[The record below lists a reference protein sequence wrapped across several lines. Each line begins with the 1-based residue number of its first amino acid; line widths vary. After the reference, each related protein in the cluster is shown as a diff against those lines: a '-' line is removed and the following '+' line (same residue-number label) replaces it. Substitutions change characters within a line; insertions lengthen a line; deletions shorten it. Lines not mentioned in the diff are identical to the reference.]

1 MTENLD
7 LLLSAPFWLAV
18 AGVVLAW
25 FLYLKRPDLP
35 AALAAKMKGLHA
47 LLLGK
52 YYIDEVYAFLFRDGL
67 RKLGTFLW
75 RVGDIKLI
83 DGVMVNGTAWVV
95 GQVARLSRQLQSG
108 YLYTYAFTML
118 IGVLGL
124 LLLWVV
130 RTRAVL

>member
-1 MTENLD
+1 
-7 LLLSAPFWLAV
+7 
-18 AGVVLAW
+18 
-25 FLYLKRPDLP
+25 
-35 AALAAKMKGLHA
+35 
-47 LLLGK
+47 
-52 YYIDEVYAFLFRDGL
+52 
-67 RKLGTFLW
+67 
-75 RVGDIKLI
+75 
-83 DGVMVNGTAWVV
+83 MVNGTAWVV